1 MPIFKVRHI
10 LTYPFH
16 IIAFAVFQGNCV
28 KLYFV
33 PLDSRHPS
41 TDIFETMP

>member
-16 IIAFAVFQGNCV
+16 IIAFAVQGNCV